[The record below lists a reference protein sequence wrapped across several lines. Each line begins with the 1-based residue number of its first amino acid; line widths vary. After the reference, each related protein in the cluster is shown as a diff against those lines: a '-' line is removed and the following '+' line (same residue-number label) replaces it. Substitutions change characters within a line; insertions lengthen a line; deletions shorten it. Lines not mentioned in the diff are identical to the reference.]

1 MARNGRFSLS
11 RLKDEYGR
19 QREAGSGR
27 GRSLKRAY
35 RTVKSNPRKVKG
47 KSTTLRNMAFVSI
60 TKQRNG
66 VVKITGRKMAG
77 KGNRNPR
84 APRNGYVVY
93 PGSLGFMSL
102 TAANKEAKK
111 ESLQDGQAW
120 VENVDTNKTVSRWK
134 WGKKQ

>member
-35 RTVKSNPRKVKG
+35 RTVKSNPRKVAG
-47 KSTTLRNMAFVSI
+47 KSTTLKNMASVTV
-60 TKQRNG
+60 TKLPNG

-77 KGNRNPR
+77 KRNPYPTKF
-84 APRNGYVVY
+84 PRSHWYEVHVY
-93 PGSLGFMSL
+93 GERTRKLYESKREADKKARELNREDKGS
-102 TAANKEAKK
+102 ARVIR
-111 ESLQDGQAW
+111 
-120 VENVDTNKTVSRWK
+120 VEPRV
-134 WGKKQ
+134 

>member
-47 KSTTLRNMAFVSI
+47 KSTTLKNMASVTV
-60 TKQRNG
+60 TKLPNG
-66 VVKITGRKMAG
+66 VVKITGRKMAE
-77 KGNRNPR
+77 KARKVR
-84 APRNGYVVY
+84 KAR
-93 PGSLGFMSL
+93 
-102 TAANKEAKK
+102 K
-111 ESLQDGQAW
+111 
-120 VENVDTNKTVSRWK
+120 R
-134 WGKKQ
+134 